1 MATSNLTKLSGF
13 IMLMF
18 PVGNPWSLQNTGYSL
33 QNTVHRR
40 MQSYWGNAEIGN
52 EACKIP
58 LTLRNGSIH
67 FIYVKFFLCGHQ
79 TSENQLRPSSKTP
92 GSLSDGAI
100 SRSCQC
106 VSVIIDDSPASPRWV
121 QLTFS
126 WVHWGFRSHLV
137 YLFKMSCLRH
147 LMLKIKGRAQWE
159 GLLSFALLLDFTVST
174 FETSLLMI
182 TNESLLSNPGKL
194 PKL

>member
-52 EACKIP
+52 EACKIS

-79 TSENQLRPSSKTP
+79 TSENQLRPSSAHSREPFRWSYFSFLPMRVCLHWCLTCLTSP
-92 GSLSDGAI
+92 QLSSI
-100 SRSCQC
+100 PSC
-106 VSVIIDDSPASPRWV
+106 
-121 QLTFS
+121 L
-126 WVHWGFRSHLV
+126 L
-137 YLFKMSCLRH
+137 LRH
-147 LMLKIKGRAQWE
+147 LMLKTKGRAQWE
-159 GLLSFALLLDFTVST
+159 GLSFALLLDFTVST
-174 FETSLLMI
+174 CEASLLMI